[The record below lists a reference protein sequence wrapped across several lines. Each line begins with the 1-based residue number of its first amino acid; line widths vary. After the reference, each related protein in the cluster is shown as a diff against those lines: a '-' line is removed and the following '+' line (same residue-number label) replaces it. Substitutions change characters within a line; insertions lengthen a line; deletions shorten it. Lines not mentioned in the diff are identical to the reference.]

1 MFSLFLKPC
10 WFANGSAGEE
20 IAKKPRLKL
29 CLLFFFFF
37 FLKRESECENP
48 QMCVVVFGLQ
58 RVFSTAASLWMLRPQ
73 PTCGPSCPGHGC
85 F

>member
-10 WFANGSAGEE
+10 WFANGAAGEE

-37 FLKRESECENP
+37 F
-48 QMCVVVFGLQ
+48 F
-58 RVFSTAASLWMLRPQ
+58 
-73 PTCGPSCPGHGC
+73 
-85 F
+85 